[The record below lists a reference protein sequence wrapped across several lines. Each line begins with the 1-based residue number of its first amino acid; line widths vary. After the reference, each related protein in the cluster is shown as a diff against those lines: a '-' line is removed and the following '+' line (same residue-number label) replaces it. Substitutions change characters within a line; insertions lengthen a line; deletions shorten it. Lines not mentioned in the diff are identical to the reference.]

1 MPFFVALFNFVEKV
15 METYYYCQ
23 VSSAGGA
30 FGCKVVFGRFWVFY
44 REIVSDSVIMLRM
57 LS

>member
-15 METYYYCQ
+15 VETYCYCQ

-30 FGCKVVFGRFWVFY
+30 FDRAVIFWLFFRFY
-44 REIVSDSVIMLRM
+44 REIVRDSVIMLRI
-57 LS
+57 L